1 MQRAG
6 GCSKQVVFQK
16 RLGCVHDL
24 YTVRMDILCIDLK
37 QPICV

>member
-6 GCSKQVVFQK
+6 GRSKQVVSRK

-24 YTVRMDILCIDLK
+24 YTVGMDISYVLI
-37 QPICV
+37 